1 MSQTHSAPPD
11 GLPPGQRLWAM
22 AAIAVAIALAV
33 MDSSVA
39 NVALPA
45 ISRDLGAEPS
55 DVILV
60 VNAYQIA
67 TIVSLLPF
75 ASLGEKVGH
84 ERVYTVG
91 LAVFTAASVACALSS
106 SLPSLI
112 AARAIQGFGAAG
124 LMSVNTALIRYIW
137 PQALLGRGVG
147 TNALI
152 VAAASVAGPPVGSAV
167 LAVAHWPWIFA
178 INLPLGLAALALS
191 RFLPRT
197 HRSGRRFDAASALL
211 SAATFGLLTL
221 GLEQFTRGAAW
232 WVVVLFVAG
241 FLGFGLALVRRQ
253 AGRPSPLLPVDLLRI
268 PVFAL
273 SIATSICSFTAQMLA
288 FVAMPFL
295 FQHALGR
302 SAVESGLLITPW
314 PLVLIV
320 VAPLSGRLA
329 DRINPGLLGGV
340 GLALLAGG
348 MALLATL
355 PSAPSAFEIGW
366 RVALCGAGF
375 GLFQSPNNRV
385 LLASAPRE
393 RSGGASGM
401 LSTARLL
408 GQTTGAALA
417 GLALSPLLGSKDG
430 ASLAM
435 MIGAAVAALAAV
447 VSLSRLAATRR
458 A

>member
-1 MSQTHSAPPD
+1 MSQTDTAPPD
-11 GLPPGQRLWAM
+11 GLPPVQRLWAM
-22 AAIAVAIALAV
+22 AAIGVSIALAV

-60 VNAYQIA
+60 INAYQIA

-75 ASLGEKVGH
+75 ASLGEKLGH
-84 ERVYTVG
+84 ERVYIAG
-91 LAVFTAASVACALSS
+91 LAVFTAASVGCALAG
-106 SLPSLI
+106 SLPALI
-112 AARAIQGFGAAG
+112 AARFIQGFGAAG

-137 PQALLGRGVG
+137 PQALLGRGIG
-147 TNALI
+147 MNALI
-152 VAAASVAGPPVGSAV
+152 VAAASVAGPPVGALV

-178 INLPLGLAALALS
+178 INLPLGLLALALA

-211 SAATFGLLTL
+211 SATTFGLLTL

-232 WVVVLFVAG
+232 WVVVLFAVG
-241 FLGFGLALVRRQ
+241 FLGFGAALVRRQ

-329 DRINPGLLGGV
+329 DRINPGLLGGI

-355 PSAPSAFEIGW
+355 PAVPTAFDIVW

-385 LLASAPRE
+385 LLSSAPRE

-401 LSTARLL
+401 LATARLL

-417 GLALSPLLGSKDG
+417 GLALSPLVGSQDG

-435 MIGAAVAALAAV
+435 AIGAGVAALAAL
-447 VSLSRLAATRR
+447 VSLSRLAATKG